1 MRLSVPVS
9 ALCLGLA
16 ASALA
21 APNVTLRVS
30 SFKDVS
36 DAVNAVTAAIGQ
48 PMLGVRF
55 ASEFRDKAA
64 EISEIGAFREDAPA
78 FVALRVENALGDD
91 FDAEDVAEGFLALP
105 FENPDAARFARKV
118 LGGPAEGAEPE
129 ENGSFVVDDTFV
141 AAVSDPA
148 LGGYLVVGKP
158 PYDPASVAATLA
170 AAPACPGAVVEAA
183 ATDLAALG
191 LVAYEAQISEMAE
204 TLAGALSEAGVPVSA
219 KTLGALLGA
228 NLASTRDVDAARL
241 GIFSVPG
248 RGLVLSAATDVK
260 PGTRTAARLAS
271 AKPLAPAALA
281 GVPASAPAFFAA
293 GSDPEQDLETVL
305 PALRDLVGEMA
316 SAPAFAKAAPG
327 LRDAMLRQLDAS
339 RAAAAARR
347 AGSGY
352 LFADPATGRPGFAFS
367 AAYEDP
373 APFRE
378 CLAAFRDALGA
389 LPPVAA
395 GTNGI
400 VLLPAPE
407 DGNGAAV
414 ELRPAEALRAVAARC
429 GESDCGDYCGI
440 PPDRLGE
447 LDALLAKVFGE
458 KASFET
464 ALDPATGV
472 ARASFPVAPPAVAGA
487 SADPG
492 AFDFLVFGLPK
503 EGPGPVF
510 PVAVGACGYSALVR
524 SFLPFV
530 DGILPDL
537 RLSEAAPRLFEG
549 VPETSRCL
557 SAKSVAKDALV
568 QQIFVPFEEMRF
580 LANAF
585 GVARDRMMEKMLG
598 AGACPPTGEDA
609 CFDGGDDA
617 CDDDDAACEDDGD
630 DDACDGDA
638 ACDDDDESDDFP
650 GDKDE

>member
-48 PMLGVRF
+48 PMLGVRL
-55 ASEFRDKAA
+55 ASEFREKVAEPAEAA
-64 EISEIGAFREDAPA
+64 EIGAFREDAPA

-105 FENPDAARFARKV
+105 FENPDAALFARKV

-191 LVAYEAQISEMAE
+191 LVAYEAQVSEMAE

-228 NLASTRDVDAARL
+228 NLASTRDVGAVRL
-241 GIFSVPG
+241 GLFSVPG
-248 RGLVLSAATDVK
+248 RGLVLSTATSVK
-260 PGTRTAARLAS
+260 PETRTAARLAA
-271 AKPLAPAALA
+271 AKPLEPAALA
-281 GVPASAPAFFAA
+281 GIPAAAPAFFAV

-305 PALRDLVGEMA
+305 PALRDLVGELA
-316 SAPAFAKAAPG
+316 SAPALAEAAPG
-327 LRDAMLRQLDAS
+327 LRDAMLRQIDA
-339 RAAAAARR
+339 AIAVPHV
-347 AGSGY
+347 GSGY

-367 AAYEDP
+367 AVYADP

-378 CLAAFRDALGA
+378 YLAAFRDAIAA

-395 GTNGI
+395 GTNGV

-407 DGNGAAV
+407 DGNGAAI

-429 GESDCGDYCGI
+429 AGSGCGGEI
-440 PPDRLGE
+440 PPECLE
-447 LDALLAKVFGE
+447 NLDAILAKVFGE
-458 KASFET
+458 KATF
-464 ALDPATGV
+464 AAAIDPATGV
-472 ARASFPVAPPAVAGA
+472 ARASFPSAPPAVAGPA
-487 SADPG
+487 ADPH

-503 EGPGPVF
+503 EGPGPVM
-510 PVAVGACGYSALVR
+510 PVAVGAFGYAALVR
-524 SFLPFV
+524 AYLPFV
-530 DGILPDL
+530 DGIVPEL
-537 RLSEAAPRLFEG
+537 RLAEAAPRLFEG
-549 VPETSRCL
+549 VPESSRCL

-598 AGACPPTGEDA
+598 AGACPPTGKDA
-609 CFDGGDDA
+609 CFDGDDA

>member
-55 ASEFRDKAA
+55 ASEFREKVAEAA
-64 EISEIGAFREDAPA
+64 EAAEIGAFREDAPA

-105 FENPDAARFARKV
+105 FENPDAALFARKV

-191 LVAYEAQISEMAE
+191 LVAYEAQVSEMAE

-228 NLASTRDVDAARL
+228 NLASTRDVGAVRL
-241 GIFSVPG
+241 GLFSVPG
-248 RGLVLSAATDVK
+248 RGLVLSTATSVK
-260 PGTRTAARLAS
+260 PGTRTAARLAA
-271 AKPLAPAALA
+271 AKPLDPAALA

-316 SAPAFAKAAPG
+316 SAPALAEAAPG

-339 RAAAAARR
+339 RAAIAARSG
-347 AGSGY
+347 GSVY
-352 LFADPATGRPGFAFS
+352 LFADPATGRPGFASS
-367 AAYEDP
+367 AVYADP

-378 CLAAFRDALGA
+378 CLAAFRDAIAA

-414 ELRPAEALRAVAARC
+414 EFRPAEALRAVAARC
-429 GESDCGDYCGI
+429 AGSGCGVFTPEC
-440 PPDRLGE
+440 LE
-447 LDALLAKVFGE
+447 NLDAILAKVFGE
-458 KASFET
+458 KAAFET

-487 SADPG
+487 SADPH

-503 EGPGPVF
+503 EGPGPVM
-510 PVAVGACGYSALVR
+510 PVAVGAFGYAALVR
-524 SFLPFV
+524 AYLPFV
-530 DGILPDL
+530 DGIVPEL
-537 RLSEAAPRLFEG
+537 RLAEAAPRLFEG

-598 AGACPPTGEDA
+598 AGACPPTGKDA
-609 CFDGGDDA
+609 CFDGDDDA
-617 CDDDDAACEDDGD
+617 CDDDAACDDDD

-650 GDKDE
+650 GDEGE